1 MVGKARVLD
10 LLVRRPNL
18 LDGITAVLSLNRNE
32 TLKLRESRLH
42 EGMIVSTFSGRIRR
56 FASKPP

>member
-10 LLVRRPNL
+10 LLVRRPNS
-18 LDGITAVLSLNRNE
+18 LDGITAVLSLNRNK
-32 TLKLRESRLH
+32 TLKLRESRPH
-42 EGMIVSTFSGRIRR
+42 AGMIVSTFIGHIRR